1 MPSGTDIGSDLVRQR
16 REVEREKRAKERST
30 RVANNGQPNAGDS
43 SSGGENEND
52 FDDLI
57 SALRSGDVF
66 GKDIDKMRRK
76 KKHTFNS
83 ASRERERERIIGSHK
98 YA

>member
-1 MPSGTDIGSDLVRQR
+1 R
-16 REVEREKRAKERST
+16 REVEREKRAKERSS
-30 RVANNGQPNAGDS
+30 RLNNNGQPGSGSVGGGDS

-76 KKHTFNS
+76 KKHSFS
-83 ASRERERERIIGSHK
+83 AGSRDRERERIIGSHK

>member
-1 MPSGTDIGSDLVRQR
+1 M
-16 REVEREKRAKERST
+16 EREKRARERST
-30 RVANNGQPNAGDS
+30 RLGGGGGGGGQAAPGDS

-76 KKHTFNS
+76 KKHSFS
-83 ASRERERERIIGSHK
+83 AGSRERERERIIGSHK